1 MEKEGDTGPIAVPF
15 QKPPS
20 AEPEPSVGAEIWHGD
35 ASLALKR
42 GRRGG
47 VGRSPAN
54 FPV

>member
-1 MEKEGDTGPIAVPF
+1 MEKEGDTGPKAVPF
-15 QKPPS
+15 QKSPS